1 MFPVIFQEKSVQPKA
16 PMIWMMYGHMRLP
29 GLGAFCASN
38 KCVLQPRH
46 YYHYYQ
52 PTDAIK
58 HRPKPLQKHNGEL
71 ANTTKAKN
79 TGELLQKKNTSSDR
93 KNTNLSVQV
102 AQHPHGSSQRRQRLK
117 LGDNEAFRTWRNTP
131 PPHKLIVLCHLL
143 PETTLTRFR
152 GSQSPLVLAR
162 FGSWGCWGC
171 SG

>member
-29 GLGAFCASN
+29 GLGAFCASS

-71 ANTTKAKN
+71 ANTTKAKK
-79 TGELLQKKNTSSDR
+79 TGELLQKTPGNRCKKKTPVQIGKTPTCQSRLPSIHMAPPNAANGS
-93 KNTNLSVQV
+93 NLGIMRPAVPGEI
-102 AQHPHGSSQRRQRLK
+102 HPH
-117 LGDNEAFRTWRNTP
+117 
-131 PPHKLIVLCHLL
+131 
-143 PETTLTRFR
+143 LT
-152 GSQSPLVLAR
+152 S
-162 FGSWGCWGC
+162 
-171 SG
+171 

>member
-1 MFPVIFQEKSVQPKA
+1 MIFQEKSVQPKA

-79 TGELLQKKNTSSDR
+79 TGELLQKKTPVQIGKTPTCQSRLPSIHMAPPNAANGS
-93 KNTNLSVQV
+93 NLGIMRPSVPGEI
-102 AQHPHGSSQRRQRLK
+102 HPH
-117 LGDNEAFRTWRNTP
+117 
-131 PPHKLIVLCHLL
+131 
-143 PETTLTRFR
+143 LT
-152 GSQSPLVLAR
+152 S
-162 FGSWGCWGC
+162 
-171 SG
+171 